1 MMELFEMVNSE
12 GAQIMVSNTVDGRIG
27 ITIDPDP
34 LGVTFNWQTIRLT
47 EDEAKAVRRALMT
60 AISNNKLRKDEE

>member
-1 MMELFEMVNSE
+1 MTPFAMINGECKE
-12 GAQIMVSNTVDGRIG
+12 ITVGVTADGRIG

-34 LGVTFNWQTIRLT
+34 LGVSFNWQTIRLT

>member
-1 MMELFEMVNSE
+1 MTPFAMINGECKEIIVDFS
-12 GAQIMVSNTVDGRIG
+12 VDGYIA

-34 LGVTFNWQTIRLT
+34 HGGTFNWQTIRLT

-60 AISNNKLRKDEE
+60 AISNNKLRKGEE